1 MAVTLAKYHLHE
13 ISLESLICYIIS
25 TMMENITKHIRPLRL
40 GGLPEDMRRT
50 LKEVREKRGWTQRD
64 VASHLGLTQTHVSGI
79 ESGKIVPRYDTLL
92 ELVRILDRD
101 LLMVPRALVPVVQ
114 SLIRDHLQA
123 DQKGE
128 GEERSLYADGDEDS
142 TQEPRDEV

>member
-1 MAVTLAKYHLHE
+1 M
-13 ISLESLICYIIS
+13 ICYIIS
-25 TMMENITKHIRPLRL
+25 NMNTNITKHIRPLRL
-40 GGLPEDMRRT
+40 EGLPEDMRRT

-64 VASHLGLTQTHVSGI
+64 LASRLGLTQAHISGI

-114 SLIRDHLQA
+114 SLIRDHLQP

-142 TQEPRDEV
+142 TQEPRNEV

>member
-1 MAVTLAKYHLHE
+1 MNT
-13 ISLESLICYIIS
+13 
-25 TMMENITKHIRPLRL
+25 NITKHIRPLRL
-40 GGLPEDMRRT
+40 EGLPEDMRRT
-50 LKEVREKRGWTQRD
+50 LKEAREKRSWTQRD
-64 VASHLGLTQTHVSGI
+64 LASRLGLTQAHISGI

-101 LLMVPRALVPVVQ
+101 LLMIPRALVPVVQ
-114 SLIRDHLQA
+114 SLIRDHLKP

>member
-1 MAVTLAKYHLHE
+1 MCV
-13 ISLESLICYIIS
+13 ICYIIS
-25 TMMENITKHIRPLRL
+25 TMNINIIKHIRSLRL
-40 GGLPEDMRRT
+40 EGLPEDMRRT
-50 LKEVREKRGWTQRD
+50 LKEVRERRGWTQRD
-64 VASHLGLTQTHVSGI
+64 LASRLGLTQTHISGI

-114 SLIRDHLQA
+114 SLIRDHLQP

>member
-1 MAVTLAKYHLHE
+1 
-13 ISLESLICYIIS
+13 LIVYIIS
-25 TMMENITKHIRPLRL
+25 NVNNDITKHIRPLRL
-40 GGLPEDMRRT
+40 EGLPEDMRRT

-64 VASHLGLTQTHVSGI
+64 LASRLGLTQTHISGI

-114 SLIRDHLQA
+114 SLIRDHLQP
-123 DQKGE
+123 DKKGE

>member
-1 MAVTLAKYHLHE
+1 M
-13 ISLESLICYIIS
+13 ICYIIS
-25 TMMENITKHIRPLRL
+25 IMKVNIIKRIMTLRL
-40 GGLPEDMRRT
+40 EGLPEGMRRT

-64 VASHLGLTQTHVSGI
+64 LASRVGLTQTHISGI

-114 SLIRDHLQA
+114 SLIRDHLQP

-128 GEERSLYADGDEDS
+128 GEERSLYADGHEDS

>member
-1 MAVTLAKYHLHE
+1 MKT
-13 ISLESLICYIIS
+13 
-25 TMMENITKHIRPLRL
+25 NITKHIRSLRL
-40 GGLPEDMRRT
+40 EGLPEDLRRT
-50 LKEVREKRGWTQRD
+50 LKEAREKRGWTQRD
-64 VASHLGLTQTHVSGI
+64 LASRLGLTQTHISGI

-114 SLIRDHLQA
+114 SLIRDHLQP

>member
-1 MAVTLAKYHLHE
+1 MKT
-13 ISLESLICYIIS
+13 
-25 TMMENITKHIRPLRL
+25 NITKHIRSLRL
-40 GGLPEDMRRT
+40 EGLPEELRRT
-50 LKEVREKRGWTQRD
+50 LKGAREKRGWTQRD
-64 VASHLGLTQTHVSGI
+64 LASRLGLTQTHISGI

-114 SLIRDHLQA
+114 SLIRDHLQP